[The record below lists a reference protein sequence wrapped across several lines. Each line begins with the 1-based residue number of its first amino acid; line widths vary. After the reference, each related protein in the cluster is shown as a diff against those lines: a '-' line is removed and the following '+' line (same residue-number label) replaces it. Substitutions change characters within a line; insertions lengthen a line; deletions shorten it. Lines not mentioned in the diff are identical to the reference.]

1 MTLQGAEVAIE
12 RLHPEFVV
20 RLANAIREARSAG
33 LSFAGVF
40 SAYRPP
46 AFGIGA
52 FSDKFNSLH
61 SYGLAVD
68 VHAVSQDQ
76 PADFFWTPARRIWID
91 KGAMNTGP

>member
-12 RLHPEFVV
+12 RLHLEFVV

-61 SYGLAVD
+61 TA
-68 VHAVSQDQ
+68 
-76 PADFFWTPARRIWID
+76 
-91 KGAMNTGP
+91 TGSPSMSMALDGPDLLKRSCGTRLLPGMG